1 MFLDFVKIWENENH
15 RKQFSAYFMQCL
27 CLLTYRMTSFM
38 ARYKNS
44 SKAAKE
50 RSFGE
55 KVFFRFE
62 DIISNY
68 LKSEPNP

>member
-1 MFLDFVKIWENENH
+1 MKITENCY
-15 RKQFSAYFMQCL
+15 SAYFMQCL

-62 DIISNY
+62 DFISNY